1 MLKEFKRGFTCTS
14 ISSAGFWRAEHAI
27 QGSIGGYRRPALS
40 CKRGQPRIV
49 LFTHFICNSTVH
61 YCHHRNVIFTLN
73 ITDHMDFKEK
83 GNCTWKATRQKMRKR
98 RTRRTRVKR
107 EEGWL
112 LCSFFPHR
120 FSLLFCLVLIWKS
133 TNYIAISFFLNFS
146 LWRPVFVCITNI

>member
-27 QGSIGGYRRPALS
+27 QGIIGVYRRPALS

-73 ITDHMDFKEK
+73 ITDHRTSRRKGTVHEK
-83 GNCTWKATRQKMRKR
+83 QQGKKCGRGEWEGRGLKR
-98 RTRRTRVKR
+98 D
-107 EEGWL
+107 EGWL
-112 LCSFFPHR
+112 LCSFFPHQ